1 MKTYPALLMLLVVIC
16 LATVSAAHASVELA
30 WSGNKPQV
38 IDEVYL
44 HQGVSYLAI
53 DDVLSALGMRGDWSA
68 VEHKYF
74 FRTPE
79 GRASLFP
86 GGKFLKVNDRFLPL
100 EHSPLFLDGR
110 FRVAEDFVLVQ
121 LPLLAG
127 KTVFYRNLNS
137 QVPTAG
143 EDDSPLDKLFAFLLQ
158 KKQVPG
164 TPLRG
169 VAIDVGHGGGDPG
182 TLGLHGVKEKDL
194 VLQIATRLEKKIK
207 MELGIPVYLSR
218 DGDYRLTQEQ
228 RLATAAKPDVDLF
241 VLLHAEAAFSPETQG
256 INLFVR
262 PEEAAAGDQA
272 QLTDDS
278 DSMKLALATR
288 QHLVEAGYRVNQVFQ
303 APLLPLGRGDLPTVL
318 VELGYL
324 SNNDDYQYLTTATGQ
339 KQLADSLFAGLR
351 QFAEEKRT
359 SHR

>member
-1 MKTYPALLMLLVVIC
+1 MLLVVIC
-16 LATVSAAHASVELA
+16 LTTVSAAHASVELA
-30 WSGNKPQV
+30 WSGHKPQV
-38 IDEVYL
+38 IAEVYL

-86 GGKFLKVNDRFLPL
+86 GGKFLKVDDRFIPL

-127 KTVFYRNLNS
+127 KSVFYRNLNP

-143 EDDSPLDKLFAFLLQ
+143 DGSPLDKLFAFLLQ
-158 KKQVPG
+158 KKQAPG
-164 TPLRG
+164 AALRG

-182 TLGLHGVKEKDL
+182 TLGLHGVKEKDV
-194 VLQIATRLEKKIK
+194 VLQVAMRLEKKIK

-241 VLLHAEAAFSPETQG
+241 VLLHAEAAFSPEIRG
-256 INLFVR
+256 VNLFVR
-262 PEEAAAGDQA
+262 PEEANAGDQA
-272 QLTDDS
+272 RLTDDS
-278 DSMKLALATR
+278 DSLKLALAT
-288 QHLVEAGYRVNQVFQ
+288 QQSLVEAGYQVNQVFQ

-324 SNNDDYQYLTTATGQ
+324 SNNDDYQYLTTAEGQ
-339 KQLADSLFAGLR
+339 KQLAEALFTGLR
-351 QFAEEKRT
+351 QFSEEKRT
-359 SHR
+359 SQQ